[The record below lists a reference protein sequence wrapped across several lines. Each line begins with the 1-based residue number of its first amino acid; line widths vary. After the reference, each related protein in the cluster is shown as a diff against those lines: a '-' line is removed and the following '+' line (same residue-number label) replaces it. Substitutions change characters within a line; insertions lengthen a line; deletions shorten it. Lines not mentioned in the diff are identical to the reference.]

1 MATIL
6 VRNVEDAVCDRL
18 LQRARLHGR
27 SMEAELR
34 DILRGAVEGLDLQGA
49 GQGGVREPG
58 LGTRAAARF
67 KGIGLREGEELETP
81 PPIEIEPPVFE

>member
-1 MATIL
+1 LATIL
-6 VRNVEDAVCDRL
+6 VRNIEDAVHDRL
-18 LQRARLHGR
+18 RERARSHGR

-34 DILRGAVEGLDLQGA
+34 DILRGAVEGQIVQGA
-49 GQGGVREPG
+49 VKGPG
-58 LGTRAAARF
+58 LGTLAANLF